1 MLAYILLFIGGASVG
16 VALGALMTCNG
27 MEDLQVRIFNLRRS
41 LMNIKL
47 VDYSDGLEYKLS
59 VRKIAGNALKAD
71 DE

>member
-16 VALGALMTCNG
+16 IALGALMICNG

-47 VDYSDGLEYKLS
+47 VDSDGPEYKLS

>member
-16 VALGALMTCNG
+16 IALGALMICNG

-41 LMNIKL
+41 LIFIKL
-47 VDYSDGLEYKLS
+47 VDSDGPEYKLS

>member
-16 VALGALMTCNG
+16 IALGALMTCNG

-47 VDYSDGLEYKLS
+47 VDSDGPEYKLS

>member
-47 VDYSDGLEYKLS
+47 VDSDGPEYKLS